1 MLYSSERELS
11 GQYVAYSRSI
21 RQTAVSSTAGGPA
34 VVVGGGDSGHTGG
47 ASAGTEFN
55 VFLTA
60 VEFLFRNSK
69 KYRVTTKC
77 LTSEMELL

>member
-34 VVVGGGDSGHTGG
+34 VVVVGGGDSGHTGG

-60 VEFLFRNSK
+60 VEFLFRNS
-69 KYRVTTKC
+69 
-77 LTSEMELL
+77 